1 MTRTAILAAAA
12 LLAGT
17 AIASAQTGTATA
29 PADPNS
35 TTSDTRKID
44 EARAPRGGDAG
55 SASPSV
61 NGTAT
66 GTTTGTT
73 TGTISPPCAGS
84 WRTSNGLNNDPDNP
98 SGAPK

>member
-1 MTRTAILAAAA
+1 MTRTVILAAAA

-29 PADPNS
+29 PVDPNS

-44 EARAPRGGDAG
+44 EAKAPRGGAQG
-55 SASPSV
+55 SASPTV
-61 NGTAT
+61 TGT
-66 GTTTGTT
+66 TTTGTT
-73 TGTISPPCAGS
+73 SPPTAGG